1 MDRTSGKEQPMFAN
15 RADAGK
21 TLAAAVARY
30 LAGLEDRA
38 DPIVLALP
46 RGGVPVALEVAL
58 ALGLPLGLALVR
70 KVGVPGYEELAAGA
84 VIDGDAPEF
93 VPNEQVMR
101 EARLTRRDL
110 EPVIARELAE
120 IDKRRQAYLRGREP
134 APITGRT
141 VIVVDDGIATGAT
154 VRAALRG
161 LRRRAPARL
170 VLAVPVAPADT
181 LARLKDA
188 VDEII
193 CLQVPADFRAV
204 GLYYRD
210 FSQTTDAEVI
220 AALDTAAS

>member
-1 MDRTSGKEQPMFAN
+1 VWREQPFFAD
-15 RADAGK
+15 RRDAGRR
-21 TLAAAVARY
+21 LA
-30 LAGLEDRA
+30 RA
-38 DPIVLALP
+38 LVHVEGRVPLVLALP

-58 ALGLPLGLALVR
+58 ELGLPLGLALVR
-70 KVGVPGYEELAAGA
+70 KVGVPGYDELAAGA
-84 VIDGDAPEF
+84 VIDGGAPEF

-101 EARLTRRDL
+101 EARLTRADL

-120 IDKRRQAYLRGREP
+120 IEKRRQAYLRGRDPEP
-134 APITGRT
+134 VAGRT
-141 VIVVDDGIATGAT
+141 VIVVDDGVATGAT

-210 FSQTTDAEVI
+210 FSQTTDVEVM

>member
-1 MDRTSGKEQPMFAN
+1 MFAN

>member
-1 MDRTSGKEQPMFAN
+1 MFAN

-21 TLAAAVARY
+21 KLAHAVARY
-30 LAGLEDRA
+30 LEGLDDRA

-58 ALGLPLGLALVR
+58 ELGLPLGLALVR
-70 KVGVPGYEELAAGA
+70 KVGVPGYDELAAGA
-84 VIDGDAPEF
+84 VIDGGAPEF